1 MVTSYSLAGLVL
13 LALLLWSLS
22 VWQAKRVQSL
32 LLVAASASLIAACIG
47 LVVYSLFFSASLAS
61 RARFPI
67 EVALQYALVPVF
79 LALPA
84 AVSFCASQLLIRN
97 SVSTA
102 KARIAGILGG
112 AFAAVIVPFAA
123 LAAGCSLA
131 GACL

>member
-1 MVTSYSLAGLVL
+1 MSSYSLSLLVL

-22 VWQAKRVQSL
+22 IWQAKRAQSL
-32 LLVAASASLIAACIG
+32 LLVATSAGLIAVCVS
-47 LVVYSLFFSASLAS
+47 LVTYGLFFSASLAS

-67 EVALQYALVPVF
+67 EVALQYALVPMF

-97 SVSTA
+97 NISTA

-112 AFAAVIVPFAA
+112 AIAAVIVPFAA
-123 LAAGCSLA
+123 LAAGCGLA